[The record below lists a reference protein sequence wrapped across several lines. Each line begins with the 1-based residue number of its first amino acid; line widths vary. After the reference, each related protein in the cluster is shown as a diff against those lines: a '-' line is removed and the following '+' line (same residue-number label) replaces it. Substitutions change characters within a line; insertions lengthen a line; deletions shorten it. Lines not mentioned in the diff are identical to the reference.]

1 MKIQGVEKAV
11 KTIRKAKPVKG
22 KSYPVQL
29 LERIDGRTVNA
40 LKRRAMIADTRH
52 GFKLTA

>member
-1 MKIQGVEKAV
+1 MKLQGIEKAV

-22 KSYPVQL
+22 KSYPVKIL
-29 LERIDGRTVNA
+29 DTIDGRTVNA
-40 LKRRAMIADTRH
+40 LKRRELIAFTRH

>member
-1 MKIQGVEKAV
+1 MKLQGIEKAV

-29 LERIDGRTVNA
+29 LQGIDGRTVNA
-40 LKRRAMIADTRH
+40 LKRRELIAFTRH